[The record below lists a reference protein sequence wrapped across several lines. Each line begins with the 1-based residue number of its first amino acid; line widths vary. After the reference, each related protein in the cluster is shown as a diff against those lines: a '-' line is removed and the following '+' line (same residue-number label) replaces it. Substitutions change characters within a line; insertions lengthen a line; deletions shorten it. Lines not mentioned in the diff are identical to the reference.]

1 MKKIILSI
9 SVLAMAGL
17 AACSNKE
24 KEADTTGAVPAE
36 VVATD
41 VESADIIISEDS
53 IPAPVIDDAAESAAQ
68 AQENLNDAA
77 SDTKAAVKEAGDALE
92 EKGTELKEKGKEKL
106 AEGAKKV
113 SEKAAKVAD
122 KLSE

>member
-1 MKKIILSI
+1 MKKIILSMG
-9 SVLAMAGL
+9 VLAL
-17 AACSNKE
+17 ASLGACSNKE

-41 VESADIIISEDS
+41 VESADIIISEDTV
-53 IPAPVIDDAAESAAQ
+53 PAPVTDDASQ
-68 AQENLNDAA
+68 AQEDLKDAT
-77 SDTKAAVKEAGDALE
+77 SDAKAAVKEAGDALE

-106 AEGAKKV
+106 AEGANKV